1 MSWLS
6 DLIGGAVTGL
16 IPSEVSGIFETPL
29 PQITPPDITFQPFT
43 VTSGLGG
50 VSAGPSGTAYTLSAQ
65 QQAIQDALMGSALGR
80 FQQPQPAGALTSAA
94 AGQQAMALGQQA
106 LGATPFGVGQQQAAA
121 QQAFGLGG
129 QFMGAAG
136 QQPADINLLRGQFA
150 GQVGGLL
157 GQQPSPAIGQF
168 GQQALGMGQ
177 AGLGAQAPSDVEA
190 LRQQY
195 GGLAGQAAMDVL
207 TPTAAREADV
217 YQRIRATQRPEEER
231 QRLAL
236 EERLAQQG
244 RLGVRTAMFGGTPE
258 QFAMAKAQ
266 EEAQDRASL
275 AAMQQAQAERQQALG
290 TAQTLGG
297 MFSQQAGLSSQLQ
310 SQAQQR
316 AAQLSQ
322 LGLSAQQIESQLQSE
337 GLGRAT
343 TAAGQAAQLAQLA
356 GGLQAQQAGL
366 GAQYAGLGSSLAA
379 QQQALGAAQ
388 QAQALQALTG
398 GQGLLSGGLG
408 LEGAQQQ
415 LGIGALQAG
424 YAPQAALLSALS
436 PAINVASLAD
446 VARRQQG
453 EFGLEAQIANL
464 QGAIGQQTGL
474 ANLYGGVYGSLL
486 SGLGGIVSPF
496 AQSAAGGLFDFITGL
511 FGGSDSGGP

>member
-6 DLIGGAVTGL
+6 DLIGGAVSGL
-16 IPSEVSGIFETPL
+16 IPSEVSGIFEQPL
-29 PQITPPDITFQPFT
+29 PQITAPDITFQPFT

-80 FQQPQPAGALTSAA
+80 FQQGQPAGALTSAA

-106 LGATPFGVGQQQAAA
+106 LGATPFGMGQQQAAA

-129 QFMGAAG
+129 QFMG
-136 QQPADINLLRGQFA
+136 
-150 GQVGGLL
+150 
-157 GQQPSPAIGQF
+157 
-168 GQQALGMGQ
+168 Q
-177 AGLGAQAPSDVEA
+177 AGMPMAQ
-190 LRQQY
+190 
-195 GGLAGQAAMDVL
+195 
-207 TPTAAREADV
+207 READV
-217 YQRIRATQRPEEER
+217 YERIRATQRPEEAR
-231 QRLAL
+231 QRLGL

-258 QFAMAKAQ
+258 QLAMEQAQ
-266 EEAQDRASL
+266 QEAQSRAALS
-275 AAMQQAQAERQQALG
+275 AITQAQAEQQQQA
-290 TAQTLGG
+290 A
-297 MFSQQAGLSSQLQ
+297 
-310 SQAQQR
+310 
-316 AAQLSQ
+316 
-322 LGLSAQQIESQLQSE
+322 
-337 GLGRAT
+337 
-343 TAAGQAAQLAQLA
+343 
-356 GGLQAQQAGL
+356 L
-366 GAQYAGLGSSLAA
+366 GAQYAGLGSTLAG
-379 QQQALGAAQ
+379 QQQALSAAQ

-408 LEGAQQQ
+408 LEAAQQQ

-496 AQSAAGGLFDFITGL
+496 AQSAAGGLFDFI
-511 FGGSDSGGP
+511 GGIFNPQPPTT

>member
-6 DLIGGAVTGL
+6 DLLGDVSIGLLPDELKNLYGTFGDDGV
-16 IPSEVSGIFETPL
+16 FTPAYTS
-29 PQITPPDITFQPFT
+29 ITPPDITFQPFT
-43 VTSGLGG
+43 VAGPTGG
-50 VSAGPSGTAYTLSAQ
+50 VTAGPKGTTYKLSSE

-80 FQQPQPAGALTSAA
+80 FQQGQPAGSLASTA

-129 QFMGAAG
+129 QFMGASG
-136 QQPADINLLRGQFA
+136 TQPADVQ
-150 GQVGGLL
+150 
-157 GQQPSPAIGQF
+157 
-168 GQQALGMGQ
+168 
-177 AGLGAQAPSDVEA
+177 A

-195 GGLAGQAAMDVL
+195 GGLASQAAMDVL
-207 TPTAAREADV
+207 TPTAAREGSV
-217 YQRIRATQRPEEER
+217 YERIRATQRPEEER

-236 EERLAQQG
+236 EERLASQG
-244 RLGVRTAMFGGTPE
+244 RLGVRTAMYGGTPE

-297 MFSQQAGLSSQLQ
+297 MFSQQAT
-310 SQAQQR
+310 
-316 AAQLSQ
+316 
-322 LGLSAQQIESQLQSE
+322 LGGA
-337 GLGRAT
+337 
-343 TAAGQAAQLAQLA
+343 
-356 GGLQAQQAGL
+356 LQAQQAGL
-366 GAQYAGLGSSLAA
+366 GAQYAGLGSTLAA

-388 QAQALQALTG
+388 QSQALQALTG

-408 LEGAQQQ
+408 LETAQQQ

-424 YAPQAALLSALS
+424 YAPQAALLSAMS
-436 PAINVASLAD
+436 PALNVASMAD

-453 EFGLEAQIANL
+453 EFDLETAMANAQTALGLRQAQ
-464 QGAIGQQTGL
+464 GGL
-474 ANLYGGVYGSLL
+474 YAGIY
-486 SGLGGIVSPF
+486 SGLL
-496 AQSAAGGLFDFITGL
+496 GGLGGL
-511 FGGSDSGGP
+511 FGGGSSKPWWLP